1 MYGDNRKW
9 EEERKQKG
17 ECKKFE
23 VWEGREGAGARGRGA
38 EEFIKDNIKKRG
50 RERERKQTKTEA
62 ESQNENLSCRFPL
75 TAA

>member
-50 RERERKQTKTEA
+50 RERERENRQRQKQSHRTRI
-62 ESQNENLSCRFPL
+62 SRVDSP
-75 TAA
+75 